1 MSMQDYNFEQARK
14 NWNDVPRT
22 PNHGEITE
30 MLVKEWQARLD
41 AAVLAERNRIVNM
54 FMIMHESAKGSHNY
68 WHVAAN
74 LVQADVASDT

>member
-1 MSMQDYNFEQARK
+1 M
-14 NWNDVPRT
+14 NDIPRT
-22 PNHGEITE
+22 PNSAEITDN
-30 MLVKEWQARLD
+30 LVREWQARLD